1 MEEQTKTKDVHAL
14 IQFCDIL
21 GNAYYEEYLFAEDE
35 TKHIQPVLNAISGK
49 TPFDALPEDADKIAS
64 ELFRIASRT
73 IANVCINDFD
83 RATKLLVAIRK
94 QNLDNED
101 INEKVSIAIKNIA
114 ELKQFTPPFVI
125 SLDAVKESITTAFT
139 YIPPLKGIFIKTY
152 TQMQWDYINKRRS
165 ADYGSIE

>member
-73 IANVCINDFD
+73 IANVCINDFSIIFSKAD
-83 RATKLLVAIRK
+83 IKKIYANGDKAYSLFRK
-94 QNLDNED
+94 YY
-101 INEKVSIAIKNIA
+101 S
-114 ELKQFTPPFVI
+114 
-125 SLDAVKESITTAFT
+125 KE
-139 YIPPLKGIFIKTY
+139 
-152 TQMQWDYINKRRS
+152 RS
-165 ADYGSIE
+165 S